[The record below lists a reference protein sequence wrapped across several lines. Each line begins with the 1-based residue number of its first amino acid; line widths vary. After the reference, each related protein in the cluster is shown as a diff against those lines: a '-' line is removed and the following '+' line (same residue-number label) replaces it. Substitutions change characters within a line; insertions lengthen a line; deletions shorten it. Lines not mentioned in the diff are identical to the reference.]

1 MSHLSSLDV
10 RVAELVSFV
19 SNQLKATLES
29 LGIRSD
35 GLPSLSGIQ
44 NISTEFGG
52 SKTVEASPNL
62 QRRTRS
68 LSDGR
73 SYSDDYGL
81 VKGEDEASTSPKQSS
96 RMNVSNANSRV
107 EHSGSSL
114 SSLSNMAKQLS
125 QSQVTSEGS
134 WNQLNMAATSPNRPT
149 TTVSPT
155 LKTTT
160 SSAEIKQTSTASST
174 VVEDV
179 TSDLVDL
186 SDLDI
191 SEQKKK

>member
-1 MSHLSSLDV
+1 LSSLDV
-10 RVAELVSFV
+10 RVAELVSYI
-19 SNQLKATLES
+19 SNQLKVTLES
-29 LGIRSD
+29 LGLQSNN
-35 GLPSLSGIQ
+35 LPSLSNIQ
-44 NISTEFGG
+44 NISTEFVGNK
-52 SKTVEASPNL
+52 SVEASPNL

-81 VKGEDEASTSPKQSS
+81 VKGEDEVPTSPSHS
-96 RMNVSNANSRV
+96 YRGNVSNANTTV

-114 SSLSNMAKQLS
+114 SSLSNLAKQAGYS
-125 QSQVTSEGS
+125 QTTSEGS
-134 WNQLNMAATSPNRPT
+134 WNQLNTAVASQSRPATA
-149 TTVSPT
+149 VSPT
-155 LKTTT
+155 LKKT
-160 SSAEIKQTSTASST
+160 SSNSVETKQTNT